1 MGKPFRCYFNIHE
14 FEFQDNGMN
23 GMKKPL
29 KCKLC
34 GYEQK
39 KDPFEGWGG

>member
-1 MGKPFRCYFNIHE
+1 MNMVKPFRCIFNIHE
-14 FEFQDNGMN
+14 FEVPDKG
-23 GMKKPL
+23 PL

-39 KDPFEGWGG
+39 KDPFDKWGFPGGA